1 MTEGDDVNNK
11 VVKNAGWIIGC
22 RIIQSLLGMV
32 VSMLTARYLGPSN
45 FGLINYAASITAFF
59 VPLVNLGFNSVL
71 VYEITNT
78 PEEEGNIL
86 GTTIALSV
94 LSSLLCIL
102 GVISFSYIANGNEI
116 ETIIVCAIYS
126 VMLIF
131 QATELIRYWFQ
142 AKLLSKYSAIVSLF
156 AYFFVSVYKIILL
169 VFQKSVYWFAASHT
183 LDYLIISV
191 CLVVVY
197 KNIGGNKLCFRLK
210 TAKRILSKSKFYI
223 VSAMMVTIFA
233 QTDKVMLKLMI
244 DDAATGFY
252 SAAVSCASISSFVY
266 TAIIDSFRPV
276 IFQNHKE
283 NRDAFEL
290 SLKRLYSIII
300 YISIIQC
307 IVMSLFSKLIILILY
322 GKAYYPSI
330 IPLKI
335 VVWYTTFS
343 QLGNVRNVWMLAN
356 NLQRYLWII
365 NLSGAVTNI
374 ILNAI
379 LIPLFGVNGAAIAS
393 LATAIF
399 TNFIVGFIIRPIREN
414 NHLMIESLNPRLL
427 VDMLRTI
434 RR

>member
-1 MTEGDDVNNK
+1 MNNK

-156 AYFFVSVYKIILL
+156 AYFFVSVYKIIML

-197 KNIGGNKLCFRLK
+197 KYIGGNKLCFRLK